1 MIINKKTKVK
11 EVLPLLN
18 EEKMKYL
25 LENIPE
31 YPLEKSILSMTI
43 GEFSEVILDEQGYIQ
58 TFMKP
63 NERAYKAF
71 GRLKAFKREMEDISK
86 WIQKHEVK
94 QTEDERRAAIG
105 VDFPNFV
112 TKIMI
117 TCIQFFNLHSFNEAE
132 AIPLADYLIVLQ
144 DQSAAMLYQR
154 NYSKILE
161 QKQKT
166 HGK

>member
-1 MIINKKTKVK
+1 
-11 EVLPLLN
+11 
-18 EEKMKYL
+18 
-25 LENIPE
+25 
-31 YPLEKSILSMTI
+31 MTI
-43 GEFSEVILDEQGYIQ
+43 GEFSSIILDEQAYIQ

-71 GRLKAFKREMEDISK
+71 GRLKSFKREMEDISK

-112 TKIMI
+112 TKILI
-117 TCIQFFNLHSFNEAE
+117 TCVQFFNLHSFKEAE
-132 AIPLADYLIVLQ
+132 SIPLADYLVILQ

>member
-1 MIINKKTKVK
+1 MKITKRTRVG
-11 EVLPLLN
+11 EVLPLLT
-18 EEKMKYL
+18 EKRLEYL

-31 YPLEKSILSMTI
+31 YPLNKNILSMTI
-43 GEFSEVILDEQGYIQ
+43 GEFSSIILDEQAYIQ

-71 GRLKAFKREMEDISK
+71 GKLKAFKREMEDISK

-94 QTEDERRAAIG
+94 QTEEERRAAIG

-112 TKIMI
+112 TKILI
-117 TCIQFFNLHSFNEAE
+117 TCVQFFNLHSFKEAE
-132 AIPLADYLIVLQ
+132 AVPLADYLIILQ